1 MRPRFEFVCFR
12 DMQEEQTEDWGTGRA
27 LEHTA
32 ASVPASLALSSLHS
46 LQDRISSMKTKVQ
59 TYESN

>member
-27 LEHTA
+27 LEHRA
-32 ASVPASLALSSLHS
+32 ASVPASLALIIFLTLSPG
-46 LQDRISSMKTKVQ
+46 QNFF
-59 TYESN
+59 YENKGPNL